1 MFVRMGTGI
10 HGGGVSH
17 GWRHLPF
24 CSSSH
29 FLDRARDD
37 CRSSTQALSSQ
48 FTASLFELQDADVD
62 ATGILV
68 QITIVFAGLGMP
80 ALWQSESI

>member
-1 MFVRMGTGI
+1 
-10 HGGGVSH
+10 
-17 GWRHLPF
+17 
-24 CSSSH
+24 
-29 FLDRARDD
+29 
-37 CRSSTQALSSQ
+37 
-48 FTASLFELQDADVD
+48 LFELQDADVD